1 MKIGFIGGGNMGSAM
16 IGALVAGGVRADEIL
31 VFARSKNETLRAK
44 FGVRIAASEKEVANG
59 ADIVV
64 IAVKPASYES
74 VLKEI
79 SEAGKFNGADD
90 FGVVNDKNLD
100 DTKTRKF
107 DASGSGLNLTV
118 PRGENASQPIFITVA
133 PNFSIRMVREILGT
147 DAKVARTMPN
157 MPSLIGEGV
166 TAVNFSSNFTAD
178 ERAAVMKILSYFG
191 KTYEISEDKF
201 AVFTA
206 IAGSLPAYVFMFIE
220 ALADG
225 AVLEG
230 LGREIACEIACEAV
244 AGSAKMA
251 AAALKEGKHPAR
263 LKDEV
268 CSPGG
273 TTIEAVRVLE
283 NAKFRAAIIEA
294 VSAVTRKAGK

>member
-1 MKIGFIGGGNMGSAM
+1 
-16 IGALVAGGVRADEIL
+16 
-31 VFARSKNETLRAK
+31 
-44 FGVRIAASEKEVANG
+44 
-59 ADIVV
+59 
-64 IAVKPASYES
+64 
-74 VLKEI
+74 
-79 SEAGKFNGADD
+79 
-90 FGVVNDKNLD
+90 
-100 DTKTRKF
+100 
-107 DASGSGLNLTV
+107 
-118 PRGENASQPIFITVA
+118 
-133 PNFSIRMVREILGT
+133 MVREVLGA

-178 ERAAVMKILSYFG
+178 DRASVMKILSCFG
-191 KTYEISEDKF
+191 KSYELAEDKF

-230 LGREIACEIACEAV
+230 LGREKAYAIVCEAV

-251 AAALKEGKHPAR
+251 TAALKEGKHPAR

-294 VSAVTRKAGK
+294 VSAATRKAGK

>member
-16 IGALVAGGVRADEIL
+16 IGALVTGGVRADEIL
-31 VFARSKNETLRAK
+31 VFARSKNEALRAK

-79 SEAGKFNGADD
+79 SRASKFKHNAS
-90 FGVVNDKNLD
+90 VV
-100 DTKTRKF
+100 
-107 DASGSGLNLTV
+107 
-118 PRGENASQPIFITVA
+118 GENAAQPIFITVA
-133 PNFSIRMVREILGT
+133 PNFSIQMVREILGA

-178 ERAAVMKILSYFG
+178 DRASVMKILSCFG
-191 KTYEISEDKF
+191 KTYELPEDKF

-294 VSAVTRKAGK
+294 VSAATRKARK

>member
-31 VFARSKNETLRAK
+31 VFARSKNEALRAK
-44 FGVRIAASEKEVANG
+44 FGVHIAASEKEVANG

-79 SEAGKFNGADD
+79 SEVGKFNGADD

-107 DASGSGLNLTV
+107 DANDSNLTV
-118 PRGENASQPIFITVA
+118 PRGENTSQPIFVTVA
-133 PNFSIRMVREILGT
+133 PNFSIQMVREVLGA

-178 ERAAVMKILSYFG
+178 DRASVMKILSCFG
-191 KTYEISEDKF
+191 KSYELSEDKF

-230 LGREIACEIACEAV
+230 LGREKAYAIVCEAV

-251 AAALKEGKHPAR
+251 TAALKEGKHPAR

-268 CSPGG
+268 GSPGG

-283 NAKFRAAIIEA
+283 NAKFRPAIIEA
-294 VSAVTRKAGK
+294 VSAATRKAGK

>member
-16 IGALVAGGVRADEIL
+16 IGSLVAGGVRVDEIL

-79 SEAGKFNGADD
+79 SRASKFKYNVS
-90 FGVVNDKNLD
+90 VV
-100 DTKTRKF
+100 
-107 DASGSGLNLTV
+107 
-118 PRGENASQPIFITVA
+118 GENTTQPIFITVA
-133 PNFSIRMVREILGT
+133 PNFSIQMVREVLGA

-178 ERAAVMKILSYFG
+178 DRAVVMKILSCFG
-191 KTYEISEDKF
+191 KAYELAEDKF

-294 VSAVTRKAGK
+294 VSAATRKAGK

>member
-31 VFARSKNETLRAK
+31 VFARSKNEALRAK

-79 SEAGKFNGADD
+79 SEVGKFNGADD

-107 DASGSGLNLTV
+107 DANDSNLTV
-118 PRGENASQPIFITVA
+118 PRGENTSQPIFVTVA
-133 PNFSIRMVREILGT
+133 PNFSIQMVREVLGA

-178 ERAAVMKILSYFG
+178 DRASVMKILSCFG
-191 KTYEISEDKF
+191 KSYELSEDKF

-230 LGREIACEIACEAV
+230 LGREKAYAIVCEAV

-251 AAALKEGKHPAR
+251 TAALKEGKHPAR

-294 VSAVTRKAGK
+294 VSAATRKAGK

>member
-31 VFARSKNETLRAK
+31 VFARSKNEALRAK

-79 SEAGKFNGADD
+79 SWAGKFNGADD
-90 FGVVNDKNLD
+90 FGVVNDKNSD

-107 DASGSGLNLTV
+107 DANDSNLTV

-133 PNFSIRMVREILGT
+133 PNFSIQMVREVLGA

-178 ERAAVMKILSYFG
+178 DRASVIKILSYFG
-191 KTYEISEDKF
+191 KSYELAEDKF

-230 LGREIACEIACEAV
+230 LAREIACEIACEAV

-251 AAALKEGKHPAR
+251 TAALKEGKHPAR

-294 VSAVTRKAGK
+294 VSAATRKAKK

>member
-1 MKIGFIGGGNMGSAM
+1 MKIGFIGGGNIGSAM

-31 VFARSKNETLRAK
+31 VFARSKNEVLRAK

-90 FGVVNDKNLD
+90 FGVVSDKNLD

-107 DASGSGLNLTV
+107 DANDSNLTV
-118 PRGENASQPIFITVA
+118 PRGENTSQPIFITVA
-133 PNFSIRMVREILGT
+133 PNFSIQMVREVLGA

-178 ERAAVMKILSYFG
+178 DRASVMKILSCFG
-191 KTYEISEDKF
+191 KTYELAEDKF

-230 LGREIACEIACEAV
+230 LGREKAYAIVCEAV

-251 AAALKEGKHPAR
+251 TAALKEGKHPAR

-294 VSAVTRKAGK
+294 VSAATRKAGK